1 MNADL
6 QYQPV
11 ISHPVLTYHDIN
23 RKFRMGITRVTPGA
37 FQRQMDWLFEA
48 GYRTVPVS
56 EIPYLYGKEKFF
68 SITFDDAFRNLDEYA
83 LPILQR
89 MGYTATLVVIA
100 GFVGQPNRWEARLGG
115 PVLYHM
121 DWQQLQGWIAQGHEV
136 ACHGYTHR
144 SLRGM
149 TDRDLVR
156 EIHDSKSLIEDKLGV
171 EVQTFVPPFGR
182 IDNRVM
188 DVVAGNGYRIVC
200 VNSPSR
206 LTIEGLVMV
215 VRRGI
220 HRFDTMRSFQRKVML
235 GWESAWNAWK
245 WKVVEYCSG
254 GTILAQKGANKK
266 IT

>member
-1 MNADL
+1 MNAN
-6 QYQPV
+6 QPV

-23 RKFRMGITRVTPGA
+23 QKFRMGITRITSGA
-37 FQRQMDWLFEA
+37 FQRQMDWLSVA

-56 EIPYLYGKEKFF
+56 EIPNLRDEKKLF
-68 SITFDDAFRNLDEYA
+68 SITFDDSYRDLDEYA
-83 LPILQR
+83 LPVLQR
-89 MGYTATLVVIA
+89 LVFNATLVVIA

-121 DWQQLQGWIAQGHEV
+121 DWQQLREWINQGHEV

-149 TDRDLVR
+149 TDQDLVR
-156 EIHDSKSLIEDKLGV
+156 EIRDSKSLIEDKLGV
-171 EVQTFVPPFGR
+171 EIQTFVPPFGR

-188 DVVAGNGYRIVC
+188 DVVAGSGFRIMC
-200 VNSPSR
+200 VNSPVKSTHES
-206 LTIEGLVMV
+206 LIVV

-235 GWESAWNAWK
+235 GWESGWNAWS
-245 WKVVEYCSG
+245 WKIINFCSG
-254 GTILAQKGANKK
+254 GTILTQKRAN
-266 IT
+266 